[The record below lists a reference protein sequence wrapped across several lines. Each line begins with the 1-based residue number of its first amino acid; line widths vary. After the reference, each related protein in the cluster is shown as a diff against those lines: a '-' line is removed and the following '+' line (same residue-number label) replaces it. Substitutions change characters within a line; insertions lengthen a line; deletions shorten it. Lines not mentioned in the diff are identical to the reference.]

1 MKYNTLKRIGRIA
14 LIGSILY
21 FLNTKESIAPE
32 IEYITIESSKPIIKD
47 TRKVIVLDPG
57 HGKNNA
63 APKLMD
69 WGMTYQ
75 DYKEAEIVL
84 EKAKNIQKMLDSTKY
99 KVILTREDNVTPCP
113 IESRPEIAN
122 KNNADLFISL
132 HVNDYKG
139 WKSIS
144 GSEVY
149 WRYEKDKEF
158 ANLAAKNLEEMTS
171 IPNRY
176 VSWGEY
182 LMLKDVKCPAALLDV
197 GYLLNEGDREKILNE
212 SGVER
217 AVVKTIEVFLN
228 QAKDSSETITN
239 IYK

>member
-1 MKYNTLKRIGRIA
+1 MSNR
-14 LIGSILY
+14 
-21 FLNTKESIAPE
+21 
-32 IEYITIESSKPIIKD
+32 
-47 TRKVIVLDPG
+47 V
-57 HGKNNA
+57 H
-63 APKLMD
+63 KLMD
-69 WGMTYQ
+69 WGMNYQ
-75 DYKEAEIVL
+75 NDREAEIVL
-84 EKAKNIQKMLDSTKY
+84 EKAKNIQKMLSTKY

-122 KNNADLFISL
+122 ENNADLFISL

-158 ANLAAKNLEEMTS
+158 ASLAAKNLEEMTS

-182 LMLKDVKCPAALLDV
+182 LMLKDVKCPAAILEV
-197 GYLLNEGDREKILNE
+197 GYLLNKGDREKILKK

-217 AVVKTIEVFLN
+217 AVVKTIEDYL
-228 QAKDSSETITN
+228 K
-239 IYK
+239 